1 MKVDFLTRS
10 LLYLPAHK
18 EHLVENALK
27 SGADMLALDLED
39 SCQPIENKQLGRDT
53 IIKFLKD
60 CWMGTK
66 YFQGLMTGKVEN
78 C

>member
-27 SGADMLALDLED
+27 
-39 SCQPIENKQLGRDT
+39 
-53 IIKFLKD
+53 IIS
-60 CWMGTK
+60 TR
-66 YFQGLMTGKVEN
+66 T
-78 C
+78 

>member
-18 EHLVENALK
+18 EHLVENALQ

-39 SCQPIENKQLGRDT
+39 SC
-53 IIKFLKD
+53 
-60 CWMGTK
+60 
-66 YFQGLMTGKVEN
+66 
-78 C
+78 